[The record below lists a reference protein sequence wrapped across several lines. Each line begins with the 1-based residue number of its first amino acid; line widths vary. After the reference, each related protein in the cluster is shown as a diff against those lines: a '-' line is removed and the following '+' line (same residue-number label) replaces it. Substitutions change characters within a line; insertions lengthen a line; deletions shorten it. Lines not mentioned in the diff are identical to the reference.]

1 MDRDL
6 ESGLLED
13 GEGERE
19 SCKWYLPSIGFLAA
33 LLLIILF
40 VSLHFGGLL

>member
-1 MDRDL
+1 ML
-6 ESGLLED
+6 EAQLLEER
-13 GEGERE
+13 GEEEKRD
-19 SCKWYLPSIGFLAA
+19 SCKWYLPSIGFVAA